1 MLVCAALFSFLQP
14 PSRASQKP
22 TIRIS
27 NCPLIVIIVIVVLPV
42 LVAIIVAIRFV
53 VVSVIVVSVV
63 VVSVV
68 IIIVTNIAPLA

>member
-53 VVSVIVVSVV
+53 VI
-63 VVSVV
+63 SVV

>member
-42 LVAIIVAIRFV
+42 LVAIRFV
-53 VVSVIVVSVV
+53 VISSVNVFTVDDISGARFSPRDEVY
-63 VVSVV
+63 
-68 IIIVTNIAPLA
+68 

>member
-42 LVAIIVAIRFV
+42 LVAIRFV
-53 VVSVIVVSVV
+53 VI
-63 VVSVV
+63 SVV

>member
-42 LVAIIVAIRFV
+42 LVAIRFV
-53 VVSVIVVSVV
+53 VISVIVVSVV